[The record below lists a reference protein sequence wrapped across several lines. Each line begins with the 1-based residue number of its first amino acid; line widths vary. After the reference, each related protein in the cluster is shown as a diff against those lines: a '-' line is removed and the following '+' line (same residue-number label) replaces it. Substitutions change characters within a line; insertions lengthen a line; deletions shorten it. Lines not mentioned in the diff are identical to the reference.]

1 VVSFPHPGQK
11 ANELAKAAQERYEHA
26 LEQLKR
32 DEAAT
37 NKFAEEY
44 GKVQLNIIKDTIG
57 RFVAFLES
65 TGRKASESEKRIL
78 EGMDFSVQQLKEYKA
93 AAIGAEQYFMAGA
106 KAAGAAAAGYGG
118 AVGVATSIGAA
129 STGTAISSLSGAAAT
144 NAMLAWFGG
153 GAVVAGGGGMAVGVW
168 VLGGI
173 TVLPALAIGGFFAAR
188 EGEKAMTKAKEH
200 EAKVNKAITEINVA
214 KDHSQKVKQ
223 RMAELKGVLESI
235 NTHAVEGLNE
245 LESQLF
251 DSERDAEKFQQVGI
265 LIKGL
270 IEILKTPVLNSEG
283 KLNLGTVKV
292 LEKYRIL
299 PGK

>member
-1 VVSFPHPGQK
+1 MVSFPHPGQK

-223 RMAELKGVLESI
+223 RMTELKGVLESI

>member
-1 VVSFPHPGQK
+1 MVSFYPGHK
-11 ANELAKAAQERYEHA
+11 ANELAKAAQERYERA
-26 LEQLKR
+26 LEQLKTE
-32 DEAAT
+32 EAAT
-37 NKFAEEY
+37 NKLAEEY
-44 GKVQLNIIKDTIG
+44 GKVQLNVIKDTIG
-57 RFVAFLES
+57 RFVAFIES
-65 TGRKASESEKRIL
+65 IGRKASESEKRIL

-93 AAIGAEQYFMAGA
+93 AAIGAEKYFMAGA
-106 KAAGAAAAGYGG
+106 KSAGAAAAGYGG

-153 GAVVAGGGGMAVGVW
+153 GAIAAGGGGMAVGAV

-173 TVLPALAIGGFFAAR
+173 TILPALAIGGFFAGR

-200 EAKVNKAITEINVA
+200 EAQVNTAIADMKLAKDVA
-214 KDHSQKVKQ
+214 KQVKK
-223 RMAELKGVLESI
+223 RITELKGVFESLD
-235 NTHAVEGLNE
+235 TRAVEGLNQ
-245 LESQLF
+245 LESQPF

-283 KLNLGTVKV
+283 KLNLGTVSII
-292 LEKYRIL
+292 EKYRNI

>member
-223 RMAELKGVLESI
+223 RMTELKGVLESI